1 MRTHLSAIYSCDYR
15 FFFPFLPPPSPSFR
29 FVFSPTRSCP
39 SASLDYVVEP
49 HFLGAGASGPG
60 GPEFAAWAED
70 AKSRHGTVFGTS
82 VGDLPPPRQ
91 PRCALISG
99 RTADNPRLFTEC
111 IGAECAT
118 IFLEKPGAPTV
129 AELQKMRDE
138 ASAAGV
144 GVLMGYNKVRRGRAA
159 RRLFVFVRSF
169 RSEYDRGRGVG
180 FHPRECIIALE
191 RIIEIERAHEYINS
205 PSLCML

>member
-1 MRTHLSAIYSCDYR
+1 MRTHLSQYTHAINV
-15 FFFPFLPPPSPSFR
+15 FFSPFTPPPPPPPSRPIFLY
-29 FVFSPTRSCP
+29 FSPTRSCP

-49 HFLGAGASGPG
+49 YFLGAGASGPG
-60 GPEFAAWAED
+60 GPEFAAWAAD
-70 AKSRHGTVFGTS
+70 AKSKHGTVFGTS
-82 VGDLPPPRQ
+82 VGELPPPKQ

-144 GVLMGYNKVRRGRAA
+144 GVLMGYNKVRGAEPPSVIR
-159 RRLFVFVRSF
+159 FRSF
-169 RSEYDRGRGVG
+169 V
-180 FHPRECIIALE
+180 PV
-191 RIIEIERAHEYINS
+191 RI
-205 PSLCML
+205 